1 MATFQKFEELEIWQL
16 SRKLSQIVYNFTMKA
31 GFSKEYVLKDQ
42 IKRSIG
48 SVMDNI
54 AEGFDRN
61 GNAEFIHFLT
71 IAKGSVAEVQSQ
83 LYRSFDYQ
91 LITEVELN
99 SSYALGN
106 EIKNK
111 IGAFIKYLNTT
122 KIKGLK
128 FKDRKK

>member
-31 GFSKEYVLKDQ
+31 GFSKEYALKDK

-83 LYRSFDYQ
+83 
-91 LITEVELN
+91 
-99 SSYALGN
+99 
-106 EIKNK
+106 
-111 IGAFIKYLNTT
+111 
-122 KIKGLK
+122 
-128 FKDRKK
+128 